1 MRRQPHVD
9 QLAEPAGIFADALTR
24 LHGLFDTSEDAPTAA
39 ESGYKPG
46 SGDQEG

>member
-9 QLAEPAGIFADALTR
+9 QFAEPAGIFADALTR
-24 LHGLFDTSEDAPTAA
+24 LHGPFDTSEDAPTAT
-39 ESGYKPG
+39 EGSYEPG